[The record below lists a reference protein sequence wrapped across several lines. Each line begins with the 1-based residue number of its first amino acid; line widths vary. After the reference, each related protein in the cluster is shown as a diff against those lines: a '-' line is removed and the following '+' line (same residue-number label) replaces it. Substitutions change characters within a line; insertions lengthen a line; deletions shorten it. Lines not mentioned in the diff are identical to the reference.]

1 MSPRRETASGLGG
14 RPAVPPSPFP
24 ANGFILSETQD
35 GLRLFSQPSHHW
47 RLTRDNWRSSLSQAE
62 EARAGGAW
70 LYLALD
76 YELGTALEPRAA
88 KLPGPE
94 DGGLGHLWAFPEPR
108 RLDEA
113 EFAQALECH
122 RASLPE
128 ARCYPGVGALSPA
141 LDEAAYTRA
150 IQAIHAYIRAGD
162 CYQVNFTIPLHFR
175 CYGDPLLFY
184 AALRRRQPGP
194 LGALVAMPEMTCLSL
209 SPELFVAGEGG
220 LLTAR
225 PMKGTAPRGATAAE
239 DQALAADLRAS
250 PKERAENLMIVDLLR
265 NDLGRLAPPGGVTVP
280 ELFTVEAYPTL
291 FQMTSTIQA
300 RGAAQSWDRLLPA
313 LFPCGSI
320 TGAPKLRA
328 MEIIGELEGRPRG
341 LYTGSLGWQAPDGR
355 FCLNVAIRSL
365 LWNEGGT
372 GSLGVGSGIT
382 LDAAPDREY
391 RECLLKARFLTD
403 HDPGF
408 ALLETL
414 GLHDGALPY
423 RDYHR
428 QRLEASA
435 RSLGFAFDPGAFDA
449 LLDRLAAD
457 HPQGRYRLRLSLD
470 HGGRLT
476 HLIQPLTP
484 LHGEQ
489 RLYLAREVLD
499 SGNYL
504 LAHKTTVRGR
514 YDQTLAR
521 VTARAGGF
529 DALFL
534 NERGEVCEG
543 ARSNLFLQLDGQC
556 WTPALASG
564 LLPGVLRRHLL
575 DTGAVRERVLYWS
588 DVQQAEAL
596 WMGNSL
602 RGLVPVTL
610 AGELPEA

>member
-1 MSPRRETASGLGG
+1 MKLRREAASGLESGS
-14 RPAVPPSPFP
+14 PVSPSLFP
-24 ANGFILSETQD
+24 ADGFILSETGA
-35 GLRLFSQPSHHW
+35 GLRLFRQPLHHW
-47 RLTRDNWRSSLSQAE
+47 ALTRDNWRTSLSQAE
-62 EARAGGAW
+62 GARAEGAW
-70 LYLALD
+70 LYMALG
-76 YELGTALEPRAA
+76 YELGRVWEPRTAH
-88 KLPGPE
+88 LPEPE
-94 DGGLGHLWAFPEPR
+94 DGILGHLWAFSEPLS
-108 RLDEA
+108 LDEA
-113 EFAQALECH
+113 AFAQALGEH

-128 ARCYPGVGALSPA
+128 ARRHPGIADLHPE

-162 CYQVNFTIPLHFR
+162 CYQVNFTFPLHFH

-184 AALRRRQPGP
+184 AALRQRQPSP

-209 SPELFVAGEGG
+209 SPELFVAGEDG

-225 PMKGTAPRGATAAE
+225 PMKGTAPRGATGAE
-239 DQALAADLRAS
+239 DEALAAALRAS

-280 ELFTVEAYPTL
+280 ELFAVETYPTL

-300 RGAAQSWDRLLPA
+300 RVGETSWASLLPA

-355 FCLNVAIRSL
+355 FRLNVAIRSL
-365 LWNEGGT
+365 IWKEGGA

-382 LDAAPDREY
+382 LDAAPDQEY

-414 GLHDGALPY
+414 GFQEGQVPHGE
-423 RDYHR
+423 YHR
-428 QRLEASA
+428 QRLAASA
-435 RSLGFAFDPGAFDA
+435 RTLGFSFSPAAFDTLVER
-449 LLDRLAAD
+449 LLAD
-457 HPQGRYRLRLSLD
+457 HPQGRFRVRLSLNHD
-470 HGGRLT
+470 GQLT
-476 HLIQPLTP
+476 SLIKPLTP
-484 LHGEQ
+484 LVGPQ
-489 RLYLAREVLD
+489 RLFRAREVLD

-504 LAHKTTVRGR
+504 LAHKTTVRGL
-514 YDQTLAR
+514 YDRTLAR
-521 VTARAGGF
+521 VMGLPGGF

-543 ARSNLFLQLDGQC
+543 ARSNLFLQLDGQI
-556 WTPALASG
+556 WTPARSSG

-575 DTGAVRERVLYWS
+575 ETGAVQERVLYWPEM
-588 DVQQAEAL
+588 VQAQAL

-610 AGELPEA
+610 AEELPEA